1 MDKVYQRKI
10 FDTTVWLYKTDSLP
24 FELWHQIA
32 HFIVEKPKKLK
43 DYIIINEQVI
53 YITPGFR
60 SMTPIKLFK
69 NKKMLLNM
77 HRKTFG
83 NKLQDTRIAF
93 DIFEGRKTIQE
104 VL

>member
-1 MDKVYQRKI
+1 MDKVHQGKI

-32 HFIVEKPKKLK
+32 HFIVEKPKLK

-53 YITPGFR
+53 HITPGFR

-69 NKKMLLNM
+69 NKKMLLKM

-83 NKLQDTRIAF
+83 NKLQDSFIAF
-93 DIFEGRKTIQE
+93 DIYEGRKTIQE